1 MSSEIQHVSNWLQQL
16 DGTGGAL
23 FLDENGRCAI
33 IGDGS
38 FEVEIYAIP
47 NDECFYINITI
58 LPVPSDHTAA
68 FFEQALVLNLFKQET
83 MGAALAVDPQD
94 RSLVLSFSREIEHTT
109 LQTFANII
117 DNLLATAAKIREQ
130 LASESQQA
138 EARPAESLTYPHLM
152 PFTQLV

>member
-1 MSSEIQHVSNWLQQL
+1 MSTEIQQVSDWLQQL

-47 NDECFYINITI
+47 NDECFYVNVTI
-58 LPVPSDHTAA
+58 LPVPSEKAA
-68 FFEQALVLNLFKQET
+68 DFFEQALVLNLFKQET
-83 MGAALAVDPQD
+83 MGAALAIDPQD

-117 DNLLATAAKIREQ
+117 DNLLAAAAKIREQ
-130 LASESQQA
+130 LADECNQEETTSET
-138 EARPAESLTYPHLM
+138 LTYPHLM